1 MPASSL
7 PSFSLSNAN
16 CPINNPPPYPPALSC
31 LQWLGEPEKSV
42 KAIFSVAS
50 KLSPCVVFIDEVDS
64 LLSKRGQDSEH
75 EAMRKV
81 RGQDSEH
88 EAMRKVRGKECLG
101 GGETREGGAV
111 AVCLLGLDCLEGQGV
126 VQQFVRKWIIRQLL
140 RHGVLLRDGFMRCLV
155 TSFVAALSFV
165 LPRRVPG

>member
-16 CPINNPPPYPPALSC
+16 CPFNNPPPHPPALPC
-31 LQWLGEPEKSV
+31 PQWLGEPEKSV

-64 LLSKRGQDSEH
+64 LLSK
-75 EAMRKV
+75 